1 MLYAVLNQEMEAA
14 TARAI
19 DETNK
24 NLAEAA
30 EKDAVA
36 HGIGTWIGS
45 GILFVFLL
53 FILDGI

>member
-1 MLYAVLNQEMEAA
+1 VVIYDVYNQEMEAV
-14 TARAI
+14 RVI

-24 NLAEAA
+24 ILAGAA